1 MNKSVE
7 EEFDFKNYIKMAA
20 KNQIRLPDSMEQKD
34 AEFLTALNQTTTFD
48 QKLITGTI
56 EPFQSDANET
66 HENIWEG

>member
-1 MNKSVE
+1 
-7 EEFDFKNYIKMAA
+7 MAA

-34 AEFLTALNQTTTFD
+34 AEFLNALNQTTTFD